1 MYVNSPVTR
10 LNKLSNG
17 TIEVYTGGSTTP
29 AVVANYVV
37 VTAPIWANQLS
48 IEFDGF
54 NDHTELPWQVPAAI
68 QQQHIIASCKV
79 FFPLTKAYWVAP
91 SSIPQVIV
99 TDTFVQ
105 DAYGVNWSSNTNDAA
120 ILASYTWEDDASKLL
135 PTNNN
140 DLAAM
145 VLGELDRIT
154 NDTLGQ
160 PISPFVISSGAQV
173 LQWSMQP
180 TYRGCAKLY
189 RQRNWTACYDLLAY
203 NQTYSATSNL
213 YFAGESYGVEGGW
226 TEPALRTAMDAVI
239 HLINNSHGTFLNGF
253 TFNDY
258 PLYDTT
264 FVPDENYPQT
274 SGA

>member
-1 MYVNSPVTR
+1 VPND
-10 LNKLSNG
+10 G
-17 TIEVYTGGSTTP
+17 GIEVTVGGAKPSSF
-29 AVVANYVV
+29 VADYVV

-54 NDHTELPWQVPAAI
+54 DRTTELPWEVPSAI

-79 FFPLTKAYWVAP
+79 FFPLDRAYWSP
-91 SSIPQVIV
+91 SSTIPQIIV

-105 DAYGVNWSSNTNDAA
+105 DAYGVNWTSNPNDAA

-135 PTNNN
+135 ATS
-140 DLAAM
+140 DKELAGM

-154 NDTLGQ
+154 TETLNTS
-160 PISPFVISSGAQV
+160 ISKYVDRSGARV
-173 LQWSMQP
+173 FHWTLQP

-189 RQRNWTACYDLLAY
+189 RQRNWIPCYELLGY
-203 NQTYSATSNL
+203 NQTYSSNSKL
-213 YFAGESYGVEGGW
+213 YFAGESYSVEGGW

-239 HLINNSHGTFLNGF
+239 HLINNSGGQFLNGF

-258 PLYDTT
+258 PQYDTS
-264 FVPDENYPQT
+264 FFPDENYPQN